1 MKENEKK
8 RKKIKKKVNSELSRS
23 ERWAGIQLLTKYVD
37 CFATNVGQQGYW
49 RTPTNSSSP
58 GHEKTESDRNLLQ
71 RLGRARRF
79 SQEKRRYLSI
89 FRRLSEITTRDV
101 YPLPRIDDAIS
112 RLEGCRYFTIMDLEV
127 GYWHVGVRKED
138 TEKTASITTDGL
150 YQFRVMP
157 FGLTNA
163 PVTFQRMMDILLS
176 GLKWVT
182 YLLYLDDIVVSTLL
196 RSQRGRLIT
205 RPI

>member
-1 MKENEKK
+1 MLTVLRPTLDNKDTGEHPPIHQAQDMKK
-8 RKKIKKKVNSELSRS
+8 RKVIEPFFSAWAAPVVLVKKKDGTCRFC
-23 ERWAGIQLLTKYVD
+23 VD
-37 CFATNVGQQGYW
+37 YRKLNA
-49 RTPTNSSSP
+49 
-58 GHEKTESDRNLLQ
+58 
-71 RLGRARRF
+71 
-79 SQEKRRYLSI
+79 
-89 FRRLSEITTRDV
+89 ITTRDV
-101 YPLPRIDDAIS
+101 YPLPRIDDALS
-112 RLEGCRYFTIMDLEV
+112 RLEGCRYFTIMDLMV

-138 TEKTASITTDGL
+138 REKTAFITTGGL

-182 YLLYLDDIVVSTLL
+182 CLVYLDDIVVCTRL